1 MSKRRLL
8 IVVIS
13 LLVLIVVG
21 LPLIAITIL
30 PKDRIVQALS
40 RQVEAS
46 SGWKLAVRDAGV
58 RWPPL
63 AIRLEDVVLSGHPA
77 YEDSSRIA
85 IPEARMV
92 LDIFQIFKKQVRI
105 TKVDVDTPLIAL
117 YPARHPDREAIARLE
132 EAASRPQEPGTLS
145 LSLSG
150 IDVKHGTLAWVDT
163 TGMEVRLEEIAATLD
178 LEAGAQMDQFDISGK
193 LESPRFAV
201 LLPPAP
207 RAAGASRAP
216 SDTAAARP
224 IRLGDFEVRGE
235 TKLAFRP
242 GDRTL
247 AITEGTVSLN
257 ELRAGLTGML
267 REIGRQQSY
276 EFAIDAKDAD
286 IEQLLSLVPESV
298 LAEKEKLDA
307 SGRASIAAQVAGS
320 SKPGSVPTASGTIVI
335 GQSRIAFEGMPGA
348 IEDLRGQIRFSNE
361 RLDIDS
367 LFAAFD
373 RAPFRLHGSVAP
385 LDDPRV
391 DLSIA
396 GTLPLDM
403 IGRWP
408 VLAEYENLGGTVR
421 LDARASG
428 PVRVQREMRLDGRV
442 DFDAVSVKPKAW
454 SAGAEGLS
462 GAIVFEGQSA
472 QIVRLAGRMGQ
483 SDFSLSG
490 AIDNPLAKPS
500 LRANVTSKL
509 LNLDEL
515 MKIAGG
521 TAAASAQGNQPQ
533 AMASVQLPE
542 LPDINAAAQ
551 IRVDSLIAQ
560 AIPLRDAAGEL
571 TLENR
576 SLRAVLTAR
585 EVGVPSSPLAN
596 ARLDFTVRD
605 RQLNG
610 RFTAAS
616 AALPRVP
623 LNDIAANIAVSPAGV
638 IEITG
643 ANAKMFTGNVGG
655 DVRVEFVNGEPRYT
669 FSVAAKNLEANDFLS
684 HLTPAKDLLF
694 GKLELNGKFEG
705 AGMTAEQAVA
715 KLKAD
720 GAALAVDGQLKP
732 HAVIGEIASVL
743 GVPEL
748 REVNFRSLQ
757 SGFHIENGWMS
768 LDGLD
773 LIEPDAKWHLDGKM
787 GFDGTLDYNVNIV
800 LSKALA
806 DRAVG
811 KLGDAARFLV
821 TDKGEL
827 PIDLKIAGTATKP
840 KVSVDMSGAAGRA
853 KDAALREAAREAAE
867 RVGVDEK
874 VITSPE
880 SLLKD
885 PGSIGDLIGGVLGGK
900 KPKPATPAPASTP
913 APTTTP
919 PPSTPKSTPAAPNTT
934 AVAPPKTAPLDTTK
948 AAPRDTTK
956 VPPPPPAPR
965 DTTRK
970 DTTRADTTPADT
982 TKPPPR

>member
-1 MSKRRLL
+1 
-8 IVVIS
+8 
-13 LLVLIVVG
+13 
-21 LPLIAITIL
+21 
-30 PKDRIVQALS
+30 
-40 RQVEAS
+40 VEAS

>member
-900 KPKPATPAPASTP
+900 KPKPATPAPAPAP
-913 APTTTP
+913 APTTTT
-919 PPSTPKSTPAAPNTT
+919 PPSTPKSPPAAPNTT